1 VNARLILG
9 GLVLAMSTAAFAQ
22 APTQPAKPEGSRE
35 KMRSCAQEPD
45 PAKCE
50 ARRKELRENL
60 KSAHEACKDKQGRER
75 GTCMSQQMCAKSA
88 DPAACQ
94 ARAKERM
101 EKRHERHEK
110 VAPKNAPK
118 T

>member
-1 VNARLILG
+1 MNARLILG
-9 GLVLAMSTAAFAQ
+9 SLVLAMSGAAFAQ
-22 APTQPAKPEGSRE
+22 APAQPAKPEHSRE

-50 ARRKELRENL
+50 ARRKELRENM

-75 GTCMSQQMCAKSA
+75 GTCMSQQMCAKST
-88 DPAACQ
+88 DPVACQ
-94 ARAKERM
+94 AHAKERM
-101 EKRHERHEK
+101 EKRHEMHDK
-110 VAPKNAPK
+110 GATKDAPK

>member
-1 VNARLILG
+1 MNARLILG
-9 GLVLAMSTAAFAQ
+9 GLVLALSSATFAQ
-22 APTQPAKPEGSRE
+22 APTRPPEHSRE

-45 PAKCE
+45 PARCE
-50 ARRKELRENL
+50 ARRKELRENM
-60 KSAHEACKDKQGRER
+60 KAAHEACKDKQGRER

-94 ARAKERM
+94 ARARERM
-101 EKRHERHEK
+101 ERRHERPEK
-110 VAPKNAPK
+110 GASKEAPK

>member
-1 VNARLILG
+1 MNARLILG
-9 GLVLAMSTAAFAQ
+9 SLVLAMSTAAFAQ
-22 APTQPAKPEGSRE
+22 APTQTSKPEHSRE
-35 KMRSCAQEPD
+35 KARSCAQESD

-50 ARRKELRENL
+50 ARRKELRENM
-60 KSAHEACKDKQGRER
+60 KAAHEACKDKQGRER
-75 GTCMSQQMCAKSA
+75 GTCMAQQMCAKSA

-110 VAPKNAPK
+110 GAPKDAPK
-118 T
+118 G